1 MDYNSDFNFS
11 GKIATTSN
19 FWAQPTSN
27 FVSGDS
33 LTTGFRKVIG
43 EQFFA
48 PIRTPNTVFYTNLVE
63 NAIVSGSG
71 FTERML
77 NRSKTRTFTGKATSE
92 DALGFEDSKGIER
105 TFPLNISGWR
115 RMSVP
120 SDMFSGEMMTTPAG
134 IASFNS
140 YLYDSQIAGY
150 QRDMES
156 IFAMYAVSMTK
167 SEKTIAVGTEPTS
180 FFDEVGALATDMLG
194 DKVAYNELTNVEQQE
209 VYTGADRILAFIDA
223 KIYNKI
229 RSRLSYLPDAN
240 RIVEN
245 VEFVPVV
252 DGLPRPLT
260 TPEFNSGTGVIS
272 WTVKPVAVDKE
283 QPQMLICDKRKFGY
297 RPYRESYKVKEVEN
311 AAGDFTNYHLLYRG
325 ALYSRPWYNAVR
337 VKLTGI

>member
-11 GKIATTSN
+11 GKIATKSN
-19 FWAQPTSN
+19 FWNQPTSN

-33 LTTGFRKVIG
+33 LTPGFRKVIG

-48 PIRTPNTVFYTNLVE
+48 PIRTPNTVFYTNFVE
-63 NAIVSGSG
+63 NSLVTGAG
-71 FTERML
+71 FTERVL
-77 NRSKTRTFTGKATSE
+77 CKTKTKAFTGKATSE
-92 DALGFEDSKGIER
+92 DALGFENSKGVER
-105 TFPLNISGWR
+105 TFEINISGWR
-115 RMSVP
+115 RMTVASE
-120 SDMFSGEMMTTPAG
+120 MFTGEMMTNPAG

-156 IFAMYAVSMTK
+156 IFAMYAVSNTK
-167 SEKTIAVGTEPTS
+167 NEKSIAIDDKPTS

-194 DKVAYNELTNVEQQE
+194 DKTSYTELNSIEQQC
-209 VYTGADRILAFIDA
+209 VYTGADKILAFIDA

-229 RSRLSYLPDAN
+229 RSRLSYLPDAEK
-240 RIVEN
+240 IVEN

-252 DGLPRPLT
+252 DGLPKPLT
-260 TPEFNSGTGVIS
+260 SAEFNNGTGVVS
-272 WTVKPVAVDKE
+272 WSLKPEAIDKE

-297 RPYRESYKVKEVEN
+297 RPYRDSYKIKEVEN
-311 AAGDFTNYHLLYRG
+311 AAGDFINYHLLYRG
-325 ALYSRPWYNAVR
+325 ALFYRPWYNGVR